1 MTAANR
7 RLTIERTYSAT
18 LEEIWALWTTKDGL
32 ESWWGPV
39 GFGVTVQ
46 AMDLKP
52 GGKLV
57 YIMAPTAPDTLA
69 FMKSSGMP
77 IEVECKMTYTE
88 VEAPRRLAYTT
99 LQDFIP
105 GVPAYETQTQL
116 ELEQRGDRV
125 RMLLTF
131 DAMHDDE
138 WTGRMQAGRESEL
151 SKLDALLAA
160 RA

>member
-1 MTAANR
+1 MAAKR
-7 RLTIERTYSAT
+7 RLTIERTYAAT
-18 LEEIWALWTTKDGL
+18 LDEIWALWSTKDGI

-39 GFGVTVQ
+39 GFGITVQ
-46 AMDLKP
+46 SMDLKA

-77 IEVECKMTYTE
+77 IEVECKLTFTE

-99 LQDFIP
+99 LTDFIP
-105 GVPAYETQTQL
+105 GVQAYEVETLL
-116 ELEQRGDRV
+116 ELEAAGGQV

-138 WTGRMQAGRESEL
+138 WTGRMQEGRESEL
-151 SKLDALLAA
+151 GKLDALLAL

>member
-1 MTAANR
+1 MIAAKR

-18 LEEIWALWTTKDGL
+18 LDEIWALWTTKDGL
-32 ESWWGPV
+32 ESWWGPA

-46 AMDLKP
+46 AMELKP

-57 YIMAPTAPDTLA
+57 YVMAPTEPDTLA

-77 IEVECKMTYTE
+77 IEVECKLTYTE
-88 VEAPRRLAYTT
+88 VQAPRRLGYST
-99 LQDFIP
+99 LTDFVP
-105 GVPAYETQTQL
+105 GVPAYEVETLVELQQTGG
-116 ELEQRGDRV
+116 EV

-151 SKLDALLAA
+151 GKLDALLAA